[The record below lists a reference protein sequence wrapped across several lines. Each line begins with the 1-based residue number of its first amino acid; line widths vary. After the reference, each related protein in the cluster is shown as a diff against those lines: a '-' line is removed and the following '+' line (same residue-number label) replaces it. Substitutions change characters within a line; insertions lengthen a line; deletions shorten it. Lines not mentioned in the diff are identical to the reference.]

1 MTLEPLIA
9 GVRAG
14 DRRAIG
20 RAISLA
26 ERLGPEGRELVAALH
41 PDTGRAW
48 RVGITGPPGA
58 GKSTLIS
65 GLAGLL
71 RRAGRSV
78 AVVSVDPT
86 SPFTRGAVL
95 GDRIRLADHFLDP
108 GVFIR
113 SMASRGH
120 QGGLAEA
127 TADAVLVLDA
137 AGFDV
142 VLVETVGS
150 GQNEVEVQSLAETV
164 VLALMPGSGDGVQA
178 IKAGLMEIPDVLA
191 VSKADRPG
199 ADVLVSELAN
209 ALTLVPAGPVGAADR
224 ARGGARRD
232 RAWTSSG
239 RRWSATAPSSP
250 ASGRLEARRRDGLA
264 RQLRALAAD
273 RLARR
278 VEAAADPAFVDAL
291 IDDVLAQRVDPVGRG
306 RPGPRPRRP
315 PSRRRR
321 RSSPRIRGQTIDDQ
335 HQDGDR
341 DRDDQRPPAASRV

>member
-1 MTLEPLIA
+1 VSLDALVA
-9 GVRAG
+9 GVRARE
-14 DRRAIG
+14 RRAVG
-20 RAISLA
+20 RAISLV
-26 ERLGPEGRELVAALH
+26 ERLGPEGRDLVAALH

-48 RVGITGPPGA
+48 RVGVTGAPGV

-71 RRAGRSV
+71 RRAGTSV

-95 GDRIRLADHFLDP
+95 GDRIRLAEHFLDR

-127 TADAVLVLDA
+127 TADAVLILDA

-150 GQNEVEVQSLAETV
+150 GQNEVEVQSLTETV
-164 VLALMPGSGDGVQA
+164 VLTLMPGSGDGVQA

-191 VSKADRPG
+191 VTKADRPG
-199 ADVLVSELAN
+199 ADVLVSELRT
-209 ALTLVPAGPVGAADR
+209 ALSLVPGGPWEPPIVRVAALEGRGLDELWAAVERHR
-224 ARGGARRD
+224 AFLGED
-232 RAWTSSG
+232 
-239 RRWSATAPSSP
+239 
-250 ASGRLEARRRDGLA
+250 GRLDARRREGLA
-264 RQLRALAAD
+264 RQLRALAAE

-278 VEAAADPAFVDAL
+278 VDAAADPAFVEGL
-291 IDDVLAQRVDPVGRG
+291 IDEILARRLDPSGAVDQVLRRAGR
-306 RPGPRPRRP
+306 
-315 PSRRRR
+315 
-321 RSSPRIRGQTIDDQ
+321 
-335 HQDGDR
+335 
-341 DRDDQRPPAASRV
+341 

>member
-1 MTLEPLIA
+1 MTLEEVIA

-14 DRRAIG
+14 ERRAIG
-20 RAISLA
+20 RAISLV
-26 ERLGPEGRELVAALH
+26 EQLGPEGRALAAALH
-41 PDTGRAW
+41 PGTGRAW
-48 RVGITGPPGA
+48 RVGVTGSPGV

-65 GLAGLL
+65 ALAGHL
-71 RRAGRSV
+71 RAAGRRV

-150 GQNEVEVQSLAETV
+150 GQNEVEVQSLTETV

-178 IKAGLMEIPDVLA
+178 IKAGLMEIPDVMA
-191 VSKADRPG
+191 VTKADRPG
-199 ADVLVSELAN
+199 ADALVAELAA
-209 ALTLVPAGPVGAADR
+209 ALSLAPAGPWEPPIVRVSALEGTGVDELWGEVERHRAFLDR
-224 ARGGARRD
+224 E
-232 RAWTSSG
+232 
-239 RRWSATAPSSP
+239 
-250 ASGRLEARRRDGLA
+250 GRLAARRREGLA

-278 VEAAADPAFVDAL
+278 VDQAADAAFLDGL
-291 IDDVLAQRVDPVGRG
+291 IDDVLERRVDPSGAV
-306 RPGPRPRRP
+306 
-315 PSRRRR
+315 
-321 RSSPRIRGQTIDDQ
+321 
-335 HQDGDR
+335 DR
-341 DRDDQRPPAASRV
+341 VLERARLS

>member
-1 MTLEPLIA
+1 MLDRVIA

-14 DRRAIG
+14 ERRAIG
-20 RAISLA
+20 RAISMA

-48 RVGITGPPGA
+48 RIGVTGAPGV

-65 GLAGLL
+65 GLAGNL
-71 RRAGRSV
+71 RRAGTAV

-150 GQNEVEVQSLAETV
+150 GQNEVEVQSLVETV
-164 VLALMPGSGDGVQA
+164 ILALMPGSGDGVQA

-191 VSKADRPG
+191 VTKADRAG
-199 ADVLVSELAN
+199 ADALVSELAN
-209 ALTLVPAGPVGAADR
+209 ALTLVPGGPWEPPIVRVSALEGTGLEELWDEVERHR
-224 ARGGARRD
+224 AFLGQD
-232 RAWTSSG
+232 
-239 RRWSATAPSSP
+239 
-250 ASGRLEARRRDGLA
+250 GRLAARRRDGMA

-278 VEAAADPAFVDAL
+278 VDAAYDPAFVDGL
-291 IDDVLAQRVDPVGRG
+291 IDDVLGRRLDPPGAVDRVLGRAG
-306 RPGPRPRRP
+306 L
-315 PSRRRR
+315 
-321 RSSPRIRGQTIDDQ
+321 D
-335 HQDGDR
+335 
-341 DRDDQRPPAASRV
+341 

>member
-1 MTLEPLIA
+1 VSLEPLIA
-9 GVRAG
+9 GVRG
-14 DRRAIG
+14 GERRAIG

-48 RVGITGPPGA
+48 RVGVTGPPGA

-65 GLAGLL
+65 ALAGLL

-150 GQNEVEVQSLAETV
+150 GQNEVEVQSLTETV
-164 VLALMPGSGDGVQA
+164 MLALMPGSGDGVQA

-191 VSKADRPG
+191 VTKADRPG
-199 ADVLVSELAN
+199 ADVLVSELSN
-209 ALTLVPAGPVGAADR
+209 ALTLVPAGPWEPPIVRVAALDGTGLDELWEAVERHRAFLGEEDR
-224 ARGGARRD
+224 LA
-232 RAWTSSG
+232 
-239 RRWSATAPSSP
+239 
-250 ASGRLEARRRDGLA
+250 ARRREGLA

-278 VEAAADPAFVDAL
+278 VDAAADPAFMDAL
-291 IDDVLAQRVDPVGRG
+291 IDEVLARRVDP
-306 RPGPRPRRP
+306 PGAVDELLRRA
-315 PSRRRR
+315 
-321 RSSPRIRGQTIDDQ
+321 GL
-335 HQDGDR
+335 
-341 DRDDQRPPAASRV
+341 A

>member
-1 MTLEPLIA
+1 MSLDAVIA

-14 DRRAIG
+14 ERRAIG
-20 RAISLA
+20 RAISTA
-26 ERLGPEGRELVAALH
+26 ERLGPEARAMVAALH

-48 RVGITGPPGA
+48 RVGVTGPPGA
-58 GKSTLIS
+58 GKSTLIG
-65 GLAGLL
+65 GLAGHL
-71 RRAGRSV
+71 RAAGRSV

-142 VLVETVGS
+142 VLVETV
-150 GQNEVEVQSLAETV
+150 

-191 VSKADRPG
+191 VTKADRPG
-199 ADVLVSELAN
+199 ADALVSDLRT
-209 ALTLVPAGPVGAADR
+209 ALGLVPAGPWEPPIVEVSALEGTGLAELWAEVERHR
-224 ARGGARRD
+224 AFLAEE
-232 RAWTSSG
+232 
-239 RRWSATAPSSP
+239 
-250 ASGRLEARRRDGLA
+250 GRLDARRREGLA

-278 VEAAADPAFVDAL
+278 VDSAADEAFVDAL
-291 IDDVLAQRVDPVGRG
+291 IDEVADRRLDPAAAVDRVLERAGLE
-306 RPGPRPRRP
+306 
-315 PSRRRR
+315 PSRRAGR
-321 RSSPRIRGQTIDDQ
+321 
-335 HQDGDR
+335 
-341 DRDDQRPPAASRV
+341 

>member
-209 ALTLVPAGPVGAADR
+209 ALTLVPAGPWEPPIVRVAALDGTGLDELWEAVERHR
-224 ARGGARRD
+224 AFLAGE
-232 RAWTSSG
+232 
-239 RRWSATAPSSP
+239 
-250 ASGRLEARRRDGLA
+250 GRLEARRRDGLA

-278 VEAAADPAFVDAL
+278 VEAAADPAFVDGL
-291 IDDVLAQRVDPVGRG
+291 IDDVLARRVDPSGAVDRVLGRAG
-306 RPGPRPRRP
+306 L
-315 PSRRRR
+315 
-321 RSSPRIRGQTIDDQ
+321 
-335 HQDGDR
+335 DGD
-341 DRDDQRPPAASRV
+341 DG

>member
-26 ERLGPEGRELVAALH
+26 ERLGPEGRELVASLH

-209 ALTLVPAGPVGAADR
+209 ALTLVPAGPWEPPIVRVAALDGTGLDELWEAVERHR
-224 ARGGARRD
+224 AFLAGE
-232 RAWTSSG
+232 
-239 RRWSATAPSSP
+239 
-250 ASGRLEARRRDGLA
+250 GRLEARRRDGLA

-278 VEAAADPAFVDAL
+278 VEAAADPAFVDGL
-291 IDDVLAQRVDPVGRG
+291 IDDVLARRVDPSGAVDRVLGRAG
-306 RPGPRPRRP
+306 L
-315 PSRRRR
+315 
-321 RSSPRIRGQTIDDQ
+321 
-335 HQDGDR
+335 DGD
-341 DRDDQRPPAASRV
+341 DG

>member
-1 MTLEPLIA
+1 VTLDALIA

-14 DRRAIG
+14 ERRAIG
-20 RAISLA
+20 RAITLA

-41 PDTGRAW
+41 PEAGGAW

-58 GKSTLIS
+58 GKSTLIG

-71 RRAGRSV
+71 RADGRSV

-127 TADAVLVLDA
+127 TADAGLVLDA
-137 AGFDV
+137 AGFDFV
-142 VLVETVGS
+142 MVETVGS
-150 GQNEVEVQSLAETV
+150 GQNEVEVQSLTETV

-191 VSKADRPG
+191 VTKADRPG
-199 ADVLVSELAN
+199 ADLLASELAA
-209 ALTLVPAGPVGAADR
+209 ALTLVPGGPWEPPIVRVSALAGEGLRELWGAVERHR
-224 ARGGARRD
+224 AFLGQE
-232 RAWTSSG
+232 
-239 RRWSATAPSSP
+239 
-250 ASGRLEARRRDGLA
+250 GRLEARRREGLA

-278 VEAAADPAFVDAL
+278 LDAAADPAFVDAL
-291 IDDVLAQRVDPVGRG
+291 LDDVLARRVDPAGAVDRVLGRAG
-306 RPGPRPRRP
+306 L
-315 PSRRRR
+315 
-321 RSSPRIRGQTIDDQ
+321 D
-335 HQDGDR
+335 
-341 DRDDQRPPAASRV
+341 

>member
-1 MTLEPLIA
+1 MTLDELIA

-14 DRRAIG
+14 ERRAVG

-41 PDTGRAW
+41 PGTGRAW
-48 RVGITGPPGA
+48 RVGVTGAPGA

-71 RRAGRSV
+71 RGAGRSV

-127 TADAVLVLDA
+127 TADAVLILDA
-137 AGFDV
+137 AGFDI

-150 GQNEVEVQSLAETV
+150 GQNEVEVQSLTETV
-164 VLALMPGSGDGVQA
+164 VLAIMPGSGDGVQA

-191 VSKADRPG
+191 VTKADRPG
-199 ADVLVSELAN
+199 ADVLVSELRT
-209 ALTLVPAGPVGAADR
+209 ALTLVPGGPWEPPIVRVSALEGEGLADLWE
-224 ARGGARRD
+224 AVEGHRD
-232 RAWTSSG
+232 FLAED
-239 RRWSATAPSSP
+239 
-250 ASGRLEARRRDGLA
+250 GRLDARRREGLA

-278 VEAAADPAFVDAL
+278 LDAAAEPAFVEGL
-291 IDDVLAQRVDPVGRG
+291 IDEILARRLDPSGAVDRVLERADE
-306 RPGPRPRRP
+306 
-315 PSRRRR
+315 
-321 RSSPRIRGQTIDDQ
+321 
-335 HQDGDR
+335 
-341 DRDDQRPPAASRV
+341 